1 MFFLNMFIIY
11 SVANK
16 KCKKKKKE
24 HLMTILFLWMQ
35 SLEWAHR
42 KYVCRSKMSAII
54 HKKGNMHKM
63 RPLCSHFYHYL
74 ALKKQQIVDNSLWNF
89 FFLPAAHPRPLFD
102 LWLQFLISGIYSMW
116 LWEQS
121 NVFALHQAENRCNA
135 FMATRVT
142 SNTSCLPTL
151 HLVIWSQ
158 LCLNSRQ

>member
-1 MFFLNMFIIY
+1 M
-11 SVANK
+11 ANK
-16 KCKKKKKE
+16 KCKKKKE

-42 KYVCRSKMSAII
+42 KYVCGSKMSAII

-63 RPLCSHFYHYL
+63 MHLFSHFYHYL

-89 FFLPAAHPRPLFD
+89 FFFCLLLIPLPLFD

-121 NVFALHQAENRCNA
+121 NVFALHQAESWCNA
-135 FMATRVT
+135 FMVIGA

-158 LCLNSRQ
+158 LCLNLRQ